1 MTQTAAVLECDLQ
14 AAGAD
19 LQRAV
24 LANLTGR
31 RSIRR
36 YLPRPLAEAEVEEI
50 LHAIV
55 WAPSAH
61 NRQPVRVI
69 RLEAMPWKTRLAQA
83 MGERLRAD
91 RLRDGDC
98 AELVEQDVRR
108 SFARITGA
116 PLVLV
121 LCMDMSPTDHYPD
134 ARRQNAE
141 RAMAAQSVA
150 AAAQNG
156 LLAAHAL
163 GLGACWMCG
172 PLFCPQAVVEAL
184 NAPRHW
190 EPQLLLTIGHP
201 ANGGKPPSR
210 HAAETMVWRPD

>member
-121 LCMDMSPTDHYPD
+121 LCMDMSPRTIIPMRAARMRNGRWRPKASRPRPRTAYWPRMPSGLAPAGCADRCFV
-134 ARRQNAE
+134 RRQ
-141 RAMAAQSVA
+141 
-150 AAAQNG
+150 
-156 LLAAHAL
+156 L
-163 GLGACWMCG
+163 
-172 PLFCPQAVVEAL
+172 
-184 NAPRHW
+184 
-190 EPQLLLTIGHP
+190 
-201 ANGGKPPSR
+201 SR
-210 HAAETMVWRPD
+210 R